1 MEFSGS
7 ETSLVA
13 YVMAVRVAGPTSMR
27 ERQDFWLPGCS
38 LRKVELPFTE
48 AAKTEHSFGA
58 FVRESRVQAEEA
70 GWR

>member
-1 MEFSGS
+1 
-7 ETSLVA
+7 
-13 YVMAVRVAGPTSMR
+13 MR

-48 AAKTEHSFGA
+48 AAKTEHSLGA
-58 FVRESRVQAEEA
+58 FVRESRIQAEEA